1 MKTIRKT
8 NNRQETTSMYM
19 TGREIDRQT
28 ENKLIIATNNSKP
41 VKQTLTDSSLVFE
54 KY

>member
-28 ENKLIIATNNSKP
+28 DRQKTN
-41 VKQTLTDSSLVFE
+41 
-54 KY
+54 

>member
-19 TGREIDRQT
+19 TGGEIDRRKI
-28 ENKLIIATNNSKP
+28 NKRIIGTNNSKP
-41 VKQTLTDSSLVFE
+41 IKHIIT
-54 KY
+54 